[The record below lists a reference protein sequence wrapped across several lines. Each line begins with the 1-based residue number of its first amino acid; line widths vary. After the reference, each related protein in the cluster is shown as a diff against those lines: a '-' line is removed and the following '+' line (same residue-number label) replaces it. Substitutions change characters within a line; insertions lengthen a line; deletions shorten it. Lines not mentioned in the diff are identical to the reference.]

1 MVAGVGIGT
10 EMAVNGASAHAFA
23 HILYKGLLFMGAGA
37 VIHVTG
43 RRKLTELGGLY
54 KQMPVTLFL
63 YMIGAFSISAFPFFS
78 GFVSKS
84 MVIAAATGDGHSLI
98 ALMLILA
105 SSGTFLHTGLKLP
118 YYMFFGKD
126 SGLKA
131 KEPPTNMLI
140 AMTMAASLCLM
151 IGIFPDL
158 LYGLLPYS
166 VDFHPYTGVHITETM
181 GLLLFTGLGFAL
193 FLKHLDPERTISLD
207 TDWFYRTGAR
217 WLMWFARRPLARYEE
232 VVSDFSNSLVLKPHT
247 AIAKLGLWFDQHI
260 VDGVVNGVATG
271 LIRCATQLRQLQSG
285 ILSQYALGIV
295 AGLVACLLLYGFL

>member
-1 MVAGVGIGT
+1 M
-10 EMAVNGASAHAFA
+10 F
-23 HILYKGLLFMGAGA
+23 
-37 VIHVTG
+37 
-43 RRKLTELGGLY
+43 
-54 KQMPVTLFL
+54 
-63 YMIGAFSISAFPFFS
+63 
-78 GFVSKS
+78 
-84 MVIAAATGDGHSLI
+84 AAATGDGHGLI
-98 ALMLILA
+98 GLMMLLA
-105 SSGTFLHTGLKLP
+105 SSGTFLHTGLKFP

-166 VDFHPYTGVHITETM
+166 VDFTPYTGVHITETM
-181 GLLLFTGLGFAL
+181 GLLPFTGLGFAL

-217 WLMWFARRPLARYEE
+217 WLMWFARRPLARYED
-232 VVSDFSNSLVLKPHT
+232 VVSDFSYSLVLKPHT